1 MSPANR
7 SGSSSGSVPGAERDG
22 HDDAE
27 STGDLQAGDSIG
39 GYELLELIGRG
50 GAASVFSAR
59 RIADGGVVALKVLAS
74 SKLGKPRVV
83 QRFRD
88 EARTLATVKH
98 PTLVELHELIEA
110 GASRRL
116 AYAMELVRGRSLR
129 EHLDREGA
137 LPLQEAIHIAQQVC
151 SGVDAL
157 HLAGVIHRDLKPEN
171 IMLVAPDHPGL
182 PWRVKLLDFGVAMR
196 MGELEASA
204 ESPGSFVGTPRYMAP
219 EQAAGGAVDARSD
232 LFAIGVMLFEMI
244 TGKRPHEGE
253 SLKAVVMAKLKGA
266 PRLLMNRDQE
276 LLPMELA
283 DAVDA
288 CLKLQPDLRPKD
300 ARSLIRILEDAQ
312 AVLAVV
318 GPVRLDPS
326 RGLVR
331 SAAGSARPAGAST
344 PPPPVLTPTPG
355 VMVSSEPAVTAV
367 ASPWA
372 ARALLLGVAVAGGL
386 IAFAMV
392 VVLSGRSEQVVL
404 PVPPAAPLPVPV
416 VQLLSVP
423 VGAMVEVGDRV
434 VGPTPQRLRVVDGE
448 RGLEVRLS
456 HAGYQAKR
464 VRLTGREQGSVLIAL
479 DRAPTST
486 PAAEL
491 DAGSLAAPDLK
502 TVDGE

>member
-7 SGSSSGSVPGAERDG
+7 SGSSSGAAPGAERDS

-27 STGDLQAGDSIG
+27 SIGDLQAGDSIG

-59 RIADGGVVALKVLAS
+59 RTADGGVVALKVLAS

-129 EHLDREGA
+129 EHLDREGV

-151 SGVDAL
+151 SGVEAL
-157 HLAGVIHRDLKPEN
+157 HRAGVIHRDLKPEN
-171 IMLVAPDHPGL
+171 IMLVAPDHAGL
-182 PWRVKLLDFGVAMR
+182 PWRVKVLDFGVAMR
-196 MGELEASA
+196 VGELEASA

-344 PPPPVLTPTPG
+344 PPPPVLTPAPE
-355 VMVSSEPAVTAV
+355 VVPSEPAVTAV
-367 ASPWA
+367 ASPWP

-386 IAFAMV
+386 IAFALV
-392 VVLSGRSEQVVL
+392 LVLSGRSEQVVL
-404 PVPPAAPLPVPV
+404 PVPPAPPAPVPV

-423 VGAMVEVGDRV
+423 VGATVEVGDRV
-434 VGPTPQRLRVVDGE
+434 VGPTPQHLRVADGE

-456 HAGYQAKR
+456 FAGYQAKR

-491 DAGSLAAPDLK
+491 DAGSREAPNPK
-502 TVDGE
+502 SVDGE